1 MLGPDTLDPEG
12 PRRVP
17 RALGATWAVGV
28 VAQTWAT
35 SMLTTDH
42 DEPRLLAFL
51 VVSSAVTA
59 VVAVASARLSPA
71 RWGEHAKPLAA
82 AELVAWTV
90 LAFVGCALLVFLSLL
105 APSDEPSVRLALA
118 WSSCIVPAVAG
129 VAALRRVR
137 GGWSRTAEW
146 RSGWAR
152 SLTLA
157 GAVVVLVLT
166 RLA

>member
-1 MLGPDTLDPEG
+1 MTPGRDTPEG
-12 PRRVP
+12 SRTVP
-17 RALGATWAVGV
+17 RALGATWALGV

-51 VVSSAVTA
+51 VACSAVTA
-59 VVAVASARLSPA
+59 VAGVVSARLSPV

-82 AELVAWTV
+82 AEAVTWLVLV
-90 LAFVGCALLVFLSLL
+90 LVGTALLVILPLL
-105 APSDEPSVRLALA
+105 APSDEQTVRLALA

-137 GGWSRTAEW
+137 RGRSRTVEW
-146 RSGWAR
+146 RSGWALG
-152 SLTLA
+152 LTLA